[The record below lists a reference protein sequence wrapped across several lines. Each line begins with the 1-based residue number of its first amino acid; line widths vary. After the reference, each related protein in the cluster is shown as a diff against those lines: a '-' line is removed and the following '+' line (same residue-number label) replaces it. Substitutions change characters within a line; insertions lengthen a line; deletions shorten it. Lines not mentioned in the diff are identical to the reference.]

1 MLSHFQ
7 RGLAEAPALAD
18 GADDDGRYGE
28 QGQSQPY
35 DARRRQN
42 GGVTRR
48 GRA

>member
-1 MLSHFQ
+1 MLSHF
-7 RGLAEAPALAD
+7 RGGLAEAPALAD

-28 QGQSQPY
+28 QSQSQPY
-35 DARRRQN
+35 DARRPQN